1 MKLKKLLS
9 FISRKKYIFITVACL
24 VIIGCVAIIPSIKTS
39 VRPKGEF
46 TIVIDAG
53 HGGLDVK

>member
-1 MKLKKLLS
+1 MIVALK
-9 FISRKKYIFITVACL
+9 KKYIIVFILFLIILVSTTACYFIN
-24 VIIGCVAIIPSIKTS
+24 VNAS
-39 VRPKGEF
+39 PKYSY

>member
-1 MKLKKLLS
+1 MKLKRIWACIL
-9 FISRKKYIFITVACL
+9 RKKYIFIALFCCVL
-24 VIIGCVAIIPSIKTS
+24 LSLVAIVPSTRTS
-39 VRPKGEF
+39 VRPKCKY

>member
-1 MKLKKLLS
+1 MKIFALKKKVLYVGLVCFLCIATCS
-9 FISRKKYIFITVACL
+9 ATFFSISTGAV
-24 VIIGCVAIIPSIKTS
+24 PKTTH
-39 VRPKGEF
+39 